1 MNKVWKYNDI
11 LEMIKGAKTIDEIKY
26 PLAVLVEEKK
36 DEILFEEINKL
47 FYTIDFSNEDIERI
61 LEGDVVH
68 FLQNNVQT
76 EEQKKFINKYKDN
89 LLDILKILAFKNLR
103 KENN

>member
-11 LEMIKGAKTIDEIKY
+11 LEIIKRAKTLDEIKY
-26 PLAVLVEEKK
+26 PLEVLFEEKK
-36 DEILFEEINKL
+36 DEILFEEINKI
-47 FYTIDFSNEDIERI
+47 FYTTDFSNEDIERI

-89 LLDILKILAFKNLR
+89 LLDILKILVFKKLR